1 MNQNSD
7 QASKA
12 PPFSGPRSAP
22 IRHIGEAGIF
32 LFRILARLRFSPRQW
47 AEVMRQTY
55 FVGIRSLVIIM
66 TGGLFV
72 GLVLALQTYD
82 VLTDFGATEAVGTIV
97 GKSLYRELG
106 PVLAALLFAGRAGTS
121 ITAEIGLMK
130 ATEQLDALDLMA
142 IDPIERIV
150 LPRLVAAVISLP
162 ILTLLFDMLAI
173 LGSYLYAVHWM
184 GLEQGIYWSNMQG
197 HVSLYKEFFPGLM
210 KTIVFGLVCGL
221 TAVYYGYHARPTGEG
236 VGIATTQTVIISSIL
251 VLILDFAL
259 SALML

>member
-1 MNQNSD
+1 MNT
-7 QASKA
+7 A
-12 PPFSGPRSAP
+12 PPTPPPAYARYAEP
-22 IRHIGEAGIF
+22 LRHLGEAGIF
-32 LFRILARLRFSPRQW
+32 LLRILARLRPSARQW
-47 AEVMRQTY
+47 GEVMRQTY
-55 FVGIRSLVIIM
+55 FVGLRSLVIIM
-66 TGGLFV
+66 IGALFV

-82 VLTDFGATEAVGTIV
+82 VLTDFGAQEAVGTVV

-150 LPRLVAAVISLP
+150 LPRLLAAVISLP
-162 ILTLLFDMLAI
+162 ALTILFDMMAI
-173 LGSYLYAVHWM
+173 LGGYLYSVMWQ
-184 GLEQGIYWSNMQG
+184 GLDSGIYWGNMQG
-197 HVSLYKEFFPGLM
+197 HISLHKEFLPGLYKTF
-210 KTIVFGLVCGL
+210 VFGLICGL

>member
-1 MNQNSD
+1 MN
-7 QASKA
+7 APKP
-12 PPFSGPRSAP
+12 PPFSGPWATP
-22 IRHIGEAGIF
+22 LRHLGEAGVF
-32 LFRILARLRFSPRQW
+32 LLRVLMRLRFNLRQLRDIL
-47 AEVMRQTY
+47 RQTY

-82 VLTDFGATEAVGTIV
+82 VLTDFGAVEAVGTIV

-142 IDPIERIV
+142 IDPLERIV
-150 LPRLVAAVISLP
+150 LARMMAAVISLP
-162 ILTLLFDMLAI
+162 ILTILFDMMAI
-173 LGSYLYAVHWM
+173 LGGYLYSVMWM
-184 GLEQGIYWSNMQG
+184 GLDSGIYWGNMKS
-197 HVSLYKEFFPGLM
+197 HVDLYKEFLPGVY
-210 KTIVFGLVCGL
+210 KSFVFGLVCGL

>member
-1 MNQNSD
+1 MNHMPP
-7 QASKA
+7 KP
-12 PPFSGPRSAP
+12 PPFSGHYAAP
-22 IRHIGEAGIF
+22 IRHVGEAGLF
-32 LFRILARLRFSPRQW
+32 LLRILLRIRLNLRQW
-47 AEVMRQTY
+47 GEIMRQTY

-72 GLVLALQTYD
+72 GLVMALQTYD
-82 VLTDFGATEAVGTIV
+82 VLTDFGAVEAVGTVV

-150 LPRLVAAVISLP
+150 LPRLLAALISLP
-162 ILTLLFDMLAI
+162 VLTLLFEMLAI
-173 LGSYLYAVHWM
+173 LGGYFYAVTWM
-184 GLEQGIYWSNMQG
+184 GLEAGIYWSNMQS
-197 HVSLYKEFFPGLM
+197 HVSLYDEFFPGLY
-210 KTIVFGLVCGL
+210 KTFVFGLVCGL

-251 VLILDFAL
+251 VLVLDFAL